1 MLALP
6 AFEWLLAQRR
16 FTWRAAMVSG
26 VVLLSVLVQLPG
38 VLVNFERQE
47 GLDMQAGASFD
58 QLLWEPRYAPLVTY
72 WTKIGVTPDPL
83 WRQPYVST
91 LPNWQSVLAL
101 AAALATATALT
112 LAAIRLRRN
121 RGAGAWLAAAALG
134 SMFLAGTLVV
144 MAAPD
149 PRWDEL
155 SAVRE
160 ENAALLALITDE
172 AQPQDLVLLD
182 LLPATDKEHRTGLW
196 LNRAPL
202 QPYIGWLRTASM
214 DGLAGE
220 RLRQWL
226 SPYRRVWLLLQATD
240 EGDSSSTTERW
251 LEAESFPGRRAWVGS
266 QRYVEYIL
274 PPADATARR
283 VSGPFLFAEGE
294 DGLTLGGYTVS
305 QAPQSSDA
313 AVALTWSD
321 APSPDL
327 RYSLQ
332 ALDAAGAVVA
342 QVDGVPGLVRGADGW
357 ANRIGLALPA
367 GEHTLILK
375 IYRAADGAV
384 LPVQLPG
391 GDEALPYLPLE

>member
-1 MLALP
+1 
-6 AFEWLLAQRR
+6 
-16 FTWRAAMVSG
+16 
-26 VVLLSVLVQLPG
+26 

-47 GLDMQAGASFD
+47 VLDMHAGASFD
-58 QLLWEPRYAPLVTY
+58 QLLWEPRYAPLFTY

-91 LPNWQSVLAL
+91 LPSWQSVLAL
-101 AAALATATALT
+101 CAVLATGIALT
-112 LAAIRLRRN
+112 IAAIRLRRK
-121 RGAGAWLAAAALG
+121 RGAGAWLAAAVLG
-134 SMFLAGTLVV
+134 SLLLAGMLVI

-160 ENAALLALITDE
+160 ENAALLALVADE

-196 LNRAPL
+196 LNRGPL
-202 QPYIGWLRTASM
+202 QPYIGWLRTTSM
-214 DGLAGE
+214 DGPVGE
-220 RLRQWL
+220 RLQRWL
-226 SPYRRVWLLLQATD
+226 APYRRVWLLLQATD
-240 EGDSSSTTERW
+240 EGDPSSTTERW
-251 LEAESFPGRRAWVGS
+251 LNAGAFPGRRAWVGS
-266 QRYVEYIL
+266 QRYVEYVL
-274 PPADATARR
+274 PPADATTRR

-305 QAPQSSDA
+305 QAPQTFDA
-313 AVALTWSD
+313 AVTLTWSD

-332 ALDAAGAVVA
+332 ALDAAGAVAA
-342 QVDGVPGLVRGADGW
+342 QVDGVPGQVRGAAGW
-357 ANRIGLALPA
+357 VDRIGLALPS

-375 IYRAADGAV
+375 LYRAVDGAV

-391 GDEALPYLPLE
+391 GGEVLPYLPLE